1 MINRRRMKYYNKL
14 KWILGIVMVFV
25 LIATT
30 NLIDRN
36 NFFRV
41 KDAVETLYQDRLIAN
56 DLLFDL
62 SQSIQE
68 KELAVKTS
76 DTLFFANRNAQV
88 NREIQSFVDQYAETQ
103 LTEDEARTFEQ
114 LKAEL
119 LVLDKEEKQ
128 LGRLVDG
135 EVELLSSSISK
146 IKTHLLRL
154 SKIQLLEGRRQVSI
168 SNKAIETVEL
178 YTHIEI
184 YLLAFLAIVVQI
196 LILYTP
202 KKD

>member
-1 MINRRRMKYYNKL
+1 MKYYNKL